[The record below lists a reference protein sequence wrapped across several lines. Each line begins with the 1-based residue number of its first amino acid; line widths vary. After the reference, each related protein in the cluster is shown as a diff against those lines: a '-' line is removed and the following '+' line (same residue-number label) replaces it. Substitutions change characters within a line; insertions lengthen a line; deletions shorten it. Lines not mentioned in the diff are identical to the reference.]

1 MTPRRPLRETSAD
14 PEVSP
19 EVAKPSP
26 AALTMYHPS
35 TGQTTT
41 VESVNA
47 LRAWE
52 TRGWVPGL
60 PPDPADNQESEDQA

>member
-1 MTPRRPLRETSAD
+1 MAPRRRPLRETSAE
-14 PEVSP
+14 PETSP

-26 AALTMYHPS
+26 AALTMYHPD

-41 VESVNA
+41 VESMNA

-52 TRGWVPGL
+52 TRGWVPGS
-60 PPDPADNQESEDQA
+60 PPDDNQESEDQA